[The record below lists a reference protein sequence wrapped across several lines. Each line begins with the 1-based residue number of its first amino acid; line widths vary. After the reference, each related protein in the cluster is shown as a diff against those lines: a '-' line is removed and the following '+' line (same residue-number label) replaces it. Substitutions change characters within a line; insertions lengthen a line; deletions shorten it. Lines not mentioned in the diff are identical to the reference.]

1 LTPQYLTLF
10 FTKMDK
16 YQTFYTNYYAV
27 TNEGVRGLM
36 MKDFMLS
43 LSSDELIDWLRE
55 GNKDIV
61 NYISTLIQTK
71 EPENL
76 ARAEKCIQEVEGLFK
91 KDTVAVSKAA

>member
-1 LTPQYLTLF
+1 MNKYDVFYKEYRLIKDEDARTLF
-10 FTKMDK
+10 
-16 YQTFYTNYYAV
+16 
-27 TNEGVRGLM
+27 

-91 KDTVAVSKAA
+91 KDRVSVSKAA

>member
-1 LTPQYLTLF
+1 
-10 FTKMDK
+10 
-16 YQTFYTNYYAV
+16 
-27 TNEGVRGLM
+27 

-43 LSSDELIDWLRE
+43 LPPDELIDWLRE

-61 NYISTLIQTK
+61 TYISTLIQTK

-76 ARAEKCIQEVEGLFK
+76 ARAEKCIQAVEGIFK

>member
-1 LTPQYLTLF
+1 MNKYDVFYKQYRLIKSEDARTL
-10 FTKMDK
+10 
-16 YQTFYTNYYAV
+16 Y
-27 TNEGVRGLM
+27 

-76 ARAEKCIQEVEGLFK
+76 ARAEKCIQDVEGLFK
-91 KDTVAVSKAA
+91 KDMVSVSKAA

>member
-1 LTPQYLTLF
+1 
-10 FTKMDK
+10 MDN
-16 YQTFYTNYYAV
+16 YQTFCKNYTSV
-27 TNEGVRGLM
+27 SDEEKRGLI

-43 LSSDELIDWLRE
+43 LPPEELVDWLRE

-91 KDTVAVSKAA
+91 KDTFAVSKVV

>member
-1 LTPQYLTLF
+1 
-10 FTKMDK
+10 MDK
-16 YQTFYTNYYAV
+16 YQTFYKNYTSV
-27 TNEGVRGLM
+27 SDEEKRGLI

-43 LSSDELIDWLRE
+43 LPPDELIDWLRE

-91 KDTVAVSKAA
+91 KDMVSVSKAA

>member
-1 LTPQYLTLF
+1 
-10 FTKMDK
+10 MDK
-16 YQTFYTNYYAV
+16 YQVFYKNYFSV
-27 TNEGVRGLM
+27 SDEDMRTLL

-61 NYISTLIQTK
+61 NYISILIQTK

-76 ARAEKCIQEVEGLFK
+76 ARAEKCIQDVEGLFK
-91 KDTVAVSKAA
+91 KDIVSVSKAA